1 MSIERDYTG
10 AATSASRSPTRKGIH
25 YGYVCIGEVFDF
37 LYIPD
42 DPTGVYHSVGVPN
55 LDVLDD
61 DENRL
66 HDTAIWQVFAFILQG
81 LHAEPPP
88 ASWHDA
94 AATLVT
100 WALEYDDVLRNQ
112 KGAKG

>member
-1 MSIERDYTG
+1 M
-10 AATSASRSPTRKGIH
+10 
-25 YGYVCIGEVFDF
+25 
-37 LYIPD
+37 
-42 DPTGVYHSVGVPN
+42 PN

-61 DENRL
+61 DENRF
-66 HDTAIWQVFAFILQG
+66 HDTAIWQVFAFILQA

-100 WALEYDDVLRNQ
+100 WAVEYDDVLRNIPEKVR
-112 KGAKG
+112 KGKEPRASLYKPQRR